1 MNDFL
6 NVLWTVA
13 WIASGTGLLV
23 LYSELA
29 PVVETKT
36 GRPARHAAMGLL
48 LCILLAVLM
57 MVGALDRVRV
67 STGAD
72 WDIDETELPEATDE

>member
-6 NVLWTVA
+6 NVLYMVA
-13 WIASGTGLLV
+13 WIASGLGLVV
-23 LYSELA
+23 LFSELVT
-29 PVVETKT
+29 VVETKT

-72 WDIDETELPEATDE
+72 WDIDGTELPEVTDE